1 MGLVNNTRT
10 YWQTT
15 SHVKTLFSIIKI
27 KKKANAAQ
35 KHNLD
40 AYTQSRNKEKK
51 SLNS

>member
-40 AYTQSRNKEKK
+40 AYT
-51 SLNS
+51 